1 MKRAWV
7 GCFVAQQSRSQQK
20 RVEYGLPLVPST
32 RSLGGGLQSS
42 LTYVIRRRF
51 ATISQVQ
58 MTLSRLQAAA
68 IFGIIACLAAL
79 AVAFGSE
86 WYGGMVPCALCLVE
100 RWPYRIGIA
109 IGLAVLV
116 LPRAWSRAAL
126 WLLVLT
132 MLGGA
137 AVAGVHVGVEQKWWA
152 SPMPECMAP
161 NLAGMT
167 MAQRLAAMP
176 LRPSKPCEDPDY
188 PIAAIPITF
197 TQADMGYALAVA
209 AILAIWLGR
218 TRRSTP

>member
-1 MKRAWV
+1 LAT
-7 GCFVAQQSRSQQK
+7 F
-20 RVEYGLPLVPST
+20 L
-32 RSLGGGLQSS
+32 SLRLAA
-42 LTYVIRRRF
+42 VF
-51 ATISQVQ
+51 ALI
-58 MTLSRLQAAA
+58 AA
-68 IFGIIACLAAL
+68 LAAL
-79 AVAFGSE
+79 GVAFGSE
-86 WYGGMVPCALCLVE
+86 WYGGMIPCALCLLE
-100 RWPYRIGIA
+100 RWPYRVA
-109 IGLAVLV
+109 VGLAVLALI
-116 LPRAWSRAAL
+116 LPARLARIPL
-126 WLLVLT
+126 WLTVLT

-137 AVAGVHVGVEQKWWA
+137 AIAGVHVGVEQKWWA